1 MQSEKSIRDLLIE
14 QLEGR
19 NAHVEF
25 SQAVQGLTYK
35 QTGISVEGLPHTIWE
50 LIEHIRIAQAD
61 ILEFCTNPDYEALD
75 WPDDYWPESSQPES
89 KEELESSIEAVKD
102 GIEQMKALVRD
113 PERELQVPFDYGD
126 GQTLFREALL
136 IVDHNAYH
144 IGQIVLTRRLLGTW

>member
-1 MQSEKSIRDLLIE
+1 MQSEKSIQDLLIE

-61 ILEFCTNPDYEALD
+61 ILEFCTNPGYEALD
-75 WPDDYWPESSQPES
+75 WPDDYWPESSQPDS
-89 KEELESSIEAVKD
+89 KEELETSIEAVKD

-113 PERELQVPFDYGD
+113 PKRELQVPFDYGD

-144 IGQIVLTRRLLGTW
+144 IGQIVLSRRLLGTW